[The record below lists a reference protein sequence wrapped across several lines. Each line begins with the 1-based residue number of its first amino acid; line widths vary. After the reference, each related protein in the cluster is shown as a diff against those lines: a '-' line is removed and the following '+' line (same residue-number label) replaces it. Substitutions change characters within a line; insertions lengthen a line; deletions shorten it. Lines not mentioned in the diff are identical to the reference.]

1 MRLARFSR
9 PLLMPGIFLAKK
21 LSNPVAAGGGAGR
34 PDLSN
39 TFLQPFLAYN
49 TRAATTFRL
58 NTESSY
64 DWTNRQWTVPINV
77 IVSQLLRF
85 GKQSVSIGLGY
96 KYYAEKPTTGPDWGI
111 RFIFTLLLPS

>member
-9 PLLMPGIFLAKK
+9 PLLTPGIFLAKK

-49 TRAATTFRL
+49 TKAATTFSL
-58 NTESSY
+58 NT
-64 DWTNRQWTVPINV
+64 
-77 IVSQLLRF
+77 
-85 GKQSVSIGLGY
+85 
-96 KYYAEKPTTGPDWGI
+96 APTTGRTGSGQS
-111 RFIFTLLLPS
+111 PST